1 MSSALQIGVL
11 GNEGSW
17 YVADLTRAATAR
29 GHHCRRF
36 EFREL
41 LSYVIPGTLDI
52 RESESLGDLD
62 ALIVRTMPPGSLEQV
77 VYRMDVLLMLESQGM
92 TVLNPP
98 RAVECAV
105 DKFLTT
111 AKLQQAGLLIPR
123 TVVCENS
130 ESALVAFEELGGDIV
145 LKPLFGAEG
154 RGIMRISQVDE
165 AFRVFRNFERM
176 DVVLYLQEFID
187 HPGYDVRVLVLDGN
201 VLGAIRRASPDDFR
215 TNVSRQATASK
226 HMPTDT
232 ECEIAIRA
240 AQAVG
245 ARIAGV
251 DLLYDRDENCFVIE
265 VNAVPGWQ
273 AFRKATKIDVATK
286 LIESLEA
293 KHES

>member
-1 MSSALQIGVL
+1 MASPLRIGVL

-29 GHHCRRF
+29 GHSCQRV

-41 LSYVIPGTLDI
+41 LSCATHSKLDV
-52 RESESLGDLD
+52 RENESLDHLD

-92 TVLNPP
+92 TVVNPP
-98 RAVECAV
+98 RSVECSV

-111 AKLQQAGLLIPR
+111 AKLQQAGLPIPR
-123 TVVCENS
+123 TIVCEDS
-130 ESALVAFEELGGDIV
+130 ESALAAFEELGGDIV

-154 RGIMRISQVDE
+154 RGIMRISQIDE
-165 AFRVFRNFERM
+165 AFRVFRNLERM
-176 DVVLYLQEFID
+176 DAVLYLQEFID
-187 HPGYDVRVLVLDGN
+187 HPGYDIRVLILNGKI
-201 VLGAIRRASPDDFR
+201 LGAIRRASPDDFR
-215 TNVSRQATASK
+215 TNVSRRATAST

-245 ARIAGV
+245 SRIAGV
-251 DLLYDRDENCFVIE
+251 DLLYDRDEHCFVIE

-286 LIESLEA
+286 LIESLEDH
-293 KHES
+293 HES